1 MIPSL
6 SDQHAGATTCR
17 RNPGPLA
24 VDPLRNRQQS
34 EQSHQHAEDAEWLG
48 GTAGLDPGADEECP
62 GEGDDGAESDE
73 SFEFMLCLAVV
84 GARMGVPQESAR
96 TNELDSARRSGIVNL
111 LFG

>member
-1 MIPSL
+1 MLGQPL
-6 SDQHAGATTCR
+6 RR

-48 GTAGLDPGADEECP
+48 GAAGLDVGADEEFP
-62 GEGDDGAESDE
+62 GEGDDGAEADK
-73 SFEFMLCLAVV
+73 SFEFMLCLEVV
-84 GARMGVPQESAR
+84 GARTDAPQESAR
-96 TNELDSARRSGIVNL
+96 TNELNSARRSGIVNL